1 MSADTV
7 PDERGARF
15 YRVRVAVDAADSPI
29 PVGQL
34 APGITA
40 TADIVT
46 GERTILDYLLSP
58 LMRFGD
64 YALRE
69 PR

>member
-1 MSADTV
+1 M
-7 PDERGARF
+7 
-15 YRVRVAVDAADSPI
+15 DAADGPI
-29 PVGQL
+29 PADQL

-64 YALRE
+64 CALRE